1 MKLKTLEDLYLDEL
15 KDLYSAERQIIK
27 ALPKLTRA
35 ATSADLKNA
44 FSTHFRETEL
54 HAKRIETIFEDH
66 AAHPRGKKCMGMQGV
81 LEEGEELLEE
91 KSEADVL
98 DAGLIGAAQRVEH
111 YEMAAYGTA
120 RTHAQQLGYKHDVE
134 LLQQTLDEEKAA
146 DKKLTQIAEASVNA
160 KATTEQGDGRRM
172 EKMSHY

>member
-1 MKLKTLEDLYLDEL
+1 
-15 KDLYSAERQIIK
+15 
-27 ALPKLTRA
+27 
-35 ATSADLKNA
+35 
-44 FSTHFRETEL
+44 
-54 HAKRIETIFEDH
+54 
-66 AAHPRGKKCMGMQGV
+66 MGMQGV

-91 KSEADVL
+91 KSEAEVL

>member
-15 KDLYSAERQIIK
+15 KDLYSAERQILK

-44 FSTHFRETEL
+44 FNTHFQETEL
-54 HAKRIETIFEDH
+54 HAQRIEAIFEDH
-66 AAHPRGKKCMGMQGV
+66 ASHARGKKCVGMQGV

-91 KSEADVL
+91 RSEPDVL

-120 RTHAQQLGYKHDVE
+120 RTHAQQLGYRHDAE
-134 LLQQTLDEEKAA
+134 LLQQTLDEEKEA
-146 DKKLTQIAEASVNA
+146 DKKLTKIAEASVNA
-160 KATTEQGDGRRM
+160 KATSEAGNGRHR
-172 EKMSHY
+172 EKMGKY

>member
-1 MKLKTLEDLYLDEL
+1 MKLKTLEDLYMDEL
-15 KDLYSAERQIIK
+15 KDLYSAERQVLK

-35 ATSADLKNA
+35 ATSSDLKNA

-54 HAKRIETIFEDH
+54 HAQRIEAIFEDH
-66 AAHPRGKKCMGMQGV
+66 AVHPKSKKCVGMQGV

-91 KSEADVL
+91 KAEADVL

-120 RTHAQQLGYKHDVE
+120 RTHAEQLGYRHDVE

-160 KATTEQGDGRRM
+160 KATTEEGDGRYI
-172 EKMSHY
+172 EKMSTH